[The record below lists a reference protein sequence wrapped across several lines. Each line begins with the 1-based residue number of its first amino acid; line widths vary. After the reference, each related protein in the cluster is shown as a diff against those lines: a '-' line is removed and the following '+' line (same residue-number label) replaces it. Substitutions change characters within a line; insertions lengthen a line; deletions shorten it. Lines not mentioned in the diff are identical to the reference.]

1 MIKFDKNTL
10 QFFLLIAFITIVLCA
25 CQLLVNSVV
34 EAREVKV
41 LRVVNADMFVI
52 TYDGKQSYVNLR
64 NVDAPKNKESTD
76 VGKKAFEHTKK
87 MLENQSVELES
98 QGSPGQYGEFSAYV
112 HFYGLN
118 YNVEMVRMGF
128 SPYYTKYGVSQKYDA
143 QFREAEE
150 FAKSYRL
157 NIWRKNNESIN

>member
-1 MIKFDKNTL
+1 MIKFDKDT
-10 QFFLLIAFITIVLCA
+10 FHFLLLVTFIAFVLCV
-25 CQLLVNSVV
+25 CQLLSNSIA

-76 VGKKAFEHTKK
+76 IGKKAFEYSKR

-98 QGSPGQYGEFSAYV
+98 QDPPGKYGEISAYV
-112 HFYGLN
+112 HLYGLN
-118 YNVEMVRMGF
+118 YNIEMVRMGF
-128 SPYYTKYGVSQKYDA
+128 SPYYTKDGISQKYDA
-143 QFREAEE
+143 QFREAQE
-150 FAKSYRL
+150 FAKNYGL
-157 NIWRKNNESIN
+157 NIWRKESTTPA

>member
-1 MIKFDKNTL
+1 
-10 QFFLLIAFITIVLCA
+10 
-25 CQLLVNSVV
+25 
-34 EAREVKV
+34 
-41 LRVVNADMFVI
+41 MFVI
-52 TYDGKQSYVNLR
+52 TYDGKQSHVNLR

-76 VGKKAFEHTKK
+76 IGKKALEHTKK
-87 MLENQSVELES
+87 MLENQSVELEF

-143 QFREAEE
+143 QVREAEE